1 MVQVYYPPDC
11 LSYTRIEHIFCG
23 LCFDKNDFCMIFHI
37 VKASKIQI
45 IQKIQNKAWIFQKVN
60 AKYHIVAPGILLELL
75 ERFER
80 TPGMP
85 ADYETILI

>member
-1 MVQVYYPPDC
+1 
-11 LSYTRIEHIFCG
+11 
-23 LCFDKNDFCMIFHI
+23 MIFHI

-60 AKYHIVAPGILLELL
+60 AKYHIEAPGILLELL
-75 ERFER
+75 ERFEW

-85 ADYETILI
+85 ADYDKIAYQILKLMLA